1 MASRVPTNLVSLPS
15 LSSHLNALPQA
26 TSMSNVALHPHMY
39 ANRAAE
45 SDAKLAKAL
54 SKQAASLGAQQQQ
67 PTSPYQLNPP
77 AQQQDSSS
85 PLMMRTKKFTT

>member
-1 MASRVPTNLVSLPS
+1 MASRVPANLVSLPS

-54 SKQAASLGAQQQQ
+54 SKQAASAGQPQQ
-67 PTSPYQLNPP
+67 PMSPYQMTSS